1 VPVVELEPTPE
12 QEALREAARAVLG
25 DTWSRAATRDR
36 TAAVLAGRPPVD
48 DGLWPRMVELGWCAL
63 TVPAAYGGLGL
74 GAVELALL
82 ATEFGRALAP
92 GPLLPTLAGL
102 VPALTASAGIEGPA
116 AAAAG
121 DRLAAVAA
129 GECTG
134 TLAAAEAG
142 AGPGARPRTV
152 ARAAPAG
159 GVRLSG
165 TVELV
170 WEAAGT
176 SELVVVASGDDG
188 TPGCH
193 LVPTSAVGMVP
204 VSTVDGSR
212 NFARVHLDGVE
223 VPPDRVL
230 AAGPGAPAVVERIL
244 QVATLVVAMD
254 AVGAAG
260 AAFEMTVDYA
270 KQREQFG
277 RPIGSF
283 QAVQH
288 KAADMLVLLERARAL
303 GLWAALCVA
312 EDDDRRAL
320 AVAMAKAAAAEAGS
334 RIGREGI
341 QVHGGI
347 GFTWEHDIHL
357 YVRRLLADAALFG
370 NAPAQRARVAELLG
384 L

>member
-1 VPVVELEPTPE
+1 MELEPTPE
-12 QEALREAARAVLG
+12 QEALRDAARAVLSAM
-25 DTWSRAATRDR
+25 WSPAATRDR
-36 TAAVLAGRPPVD
+36 TAAVLAGRPPAE
-48 DGLWPRMVELGWCAL
+48 DGLWARMVELGWCAL
-63 TVPAAYGGLGL
+63 TVPAAHGGLGL

-82 ATEFGRALAP
+82 AAEFGRSLAP

-102 VPALTASAGIEGPA
+102 VPALTQSAGLEGPA

-134 TLAAAEAG
+134 SLAMAQAG
-142 AGPGARPRTV
+142 AGPGATPGTV
-152 ARAAPAG
+152 AHAGPAG
-159 GVRLSG
+159 GACLSG
-165 TVELV
+165 ATGLV
-170 WEAAGT
+170 WEGSGVA
-176 SELVVVASGDDG
+176 ELVVTAAADDG
-188 TPGCH
+188 TLGCY
-193 LVPTSAVGMVP
+193 LVPATAVRVEPVP
-204 VSTVDGSR
+204 TVDGSR
-212 NFARVHLDGVE
+212 GFARLHLDGVE
-223 VPPDRVL
+223 IPPDRVL
-230 AAGPGAPAVVERIL
+230 AAGAAGAAVAERVR
-244 QVATLVVAMD
+244 QVATLAVAMD

-270 KQREQFG
+270 GQREQFG

-283 QAVQH
+283 QAIQH

-312 EDDDRRAL
+312 EDEDRRAL
-320 AVAMAKAAAAEAGS
+320 AVAMAKAAAGDAGG

-357 YVRRLLADAALFG
+357 YVRRLLADEALFG
-370 NAPAQRARVAELLG
+370 NAPSQRARVAELLG